1 MDKLNIKREA
11 ADAAAEAAGI
21 VIPVDQFEVVV
32 AKKGRPP
39 KAKDPTVSDTDS
51 EKSTVKKV
59 GRPKKNDKVLKS
71 STSDDLIA
79 DLVARASKQTDSD
92 SSEVEMALKS
102 GEIEASKATTD
113 EVKAPSKTAI
123 TKASKSELSQM
134 CSAVGLKEDKKT
146 QMQKNL
152 RAHYGYDSD
161 SDSEKGEKKPVAEKK
176 PVVEKT
182 KAVEETTVELVHEL
196 HEADSEEEDEDEE
209 IDVKP
214 VEINGKTYF
223 KDDENNLYDPVTN
236 VPVGKLIDGE
246 VVEEDEEDEDED

>member
-1 MDKLNIKREA
+1 M
-11 ADAAAEAAGI
+11 
-21 VIPVDQFEVVV
+21 
-32 AKKGRPP
+32 
-39 KAKDPTVSDTDS
+39 
-51 EKSTVKKV
+51 KKV

-134 CSAVGLKEDKKT
+134 CSAVGLKADKKT

-161 SDSEKGEKKPVAEKK
+161 SDSDSDSDNDYFDGENNKKKASKK
-176 PVVEKT
+176 KQP
-182 KAVEETTVELVHEL
+182 
-196 HEADSEEEDEDEE
+196 EE
-209 IDVKP
+209 ITLD
-214 VEINGKTYF
+214 
-223 KDDENNLYDPVTN
+223 
-236 VPVGKLIDGE
+236 
-246 VVEEDEEDEDED
+246 DEEDMEKQVLNNSDPNQYHSAFE